1 MPMSVPVAKRSRRPA
16 DRVLDV
22 AEDLF
27 HTQGVDATGVDAIVA
42 QSGVSKSTLY
52 RHFPS
57 KADLVAAYL
66 RRGHERRLGEWVAE
80 IRDRDVPPAQ
90 RILDLFD
97 WLGDWFATPAFGG
110 CRFINAAVQLRDPT
124 HPAFA
129 IPGEHKE
136 EVRRL
141 LADAAAQA
149 GAIASD
155 ELAAELSLLIDGAVI
170 RALLERDSSAAQRAR
185 RLAVLT
191 LADHGVTVQ
200 PAARSRGRGR
210 RAAAPAR
217 RAA

>member
-1 MPMSVPVAKRSRRPA
+1 MPMSVPVSKRSRRPA

-66 RRGHERRLGEWVAE
+66 RRGHERRLEEWVAE

-97 WLGDWFATPAFGG
+97 WLGEWFATPAFGG

-129 IPGEHKE
+129 IPAEHKE

-141 LADAAAQA
+141 LAEAAAQA
-149 GAIASD
+149 GVIAAD

-170 RALLERDSSAAQRAR
+170 RALLEQDSSAAQRAR
-185 RLAVLT
+185 RLAVLA

-200 PAARSRGRGR
+200 PAARSRRRGR
-210 RAAAPAR
+210 RAATPAR
-217 RAA
+217 SAA